1 MTPFFTSTH
10 SLFNVLLIFL
20 LTTIVTPTTQA
31 QPPPPSENPN
41 DLITLPTGKVFRWW
55 GYAGRTYFVQISD
68 ANNPLGKWN
77 WVPIIEAGDDAEI
90 SYEVDGTAPNNFFR
104 LKPTDLPIPVGKTLD
119 TADFDSDG
127 ISNIDEI
134 KPPLPLLASD
144 ATDPLDADTD
154 HDGLPDGYE
163 RSHGFDPNDD
173 ATTNPNNGP
182 TGDPDGDGLTNAQ
195 ELARGTAP
203 NNRDSDGDGVSDWDE
218 VMVNSTNPLTSTDG
232 DGDGIPDD
240 FEKHF
245 AKQLL
250 EFQPDPTAWGT
261 YFAGL
266 LAENL
271 DASHDYTGDGVS
283 TAELSSLFTQSASGF
298 GNPQAEY
305 LIEPQYRFN
314 KLMNGYS
321 LPSAGTSPPVSY
333 GQYVEGGFSG
343 TGEITLVTE
352 LSLLTDLNPAYL
364 EDHIGGVSWLPQVS
378 NGFAEWSSFSQSYY
392 SHSVAGF
399 QTTQE
404 HYYTRYSG
412 FDKQCRLRLVATR
425 LNHEPF
431 NQQVIKLTSKKLVY
445 SSDGHDLGES
455 ISAEPLTITIP
466 KGRFLTGWINL
477 EPPVI
482 EGRAT
487 VVSLQTVN
495 IIDVKDH
502 SNEGDDVVISNWT
515 SGQKPT
521 DANVAWIEAHKSAT
535 DDAPRMPQLVF
546 NVPSLPQFATL
557 EAKLL
562 VEYER
567 PYAGKQADDTVL
579 VPTNGAFQSVTHG
592 RWEIWSEYTNI
603 PFFGGDAFM
612 NDSTLRNGPGS
623 MPNGQR
629 PQTTFHTGH
638 NVPVPSRAQGPVTF
652 GDNHGEKKPEDA
664 VAIKLYNGASANWCS
679 WRGPTAFEWQFNYGQ
694 NNYVEEVCNEIE
706 EVQP

>member
-1 MTPFFTSTH
+1 M
-10 SLFNVLLIFL
+10 
-20 LTTIVTPTTQA
+20 
-31 QPPPPSENPN
+31 
-41 DLITLPTGKVFRWW
+41 
-55 GYAGRTYFVQISD
+55 
-68 ANNPLGKWN
+68 
-77 WVPIIEAGDDAEI
+77 
-90 SYEVDGTAPNNFFR
+90 
-104 LKPTDLPIPVGKTLD
+104 
-119 TADFDSDG
+119 
-127 ISNIDEI
+127 
-134 KPPLPLLASD
+134 
-144 ATDPLDADTD
+144 
-154 HDGLPDGYE
+154 
-163 RSHGFDPNDD
+163 
-173 ATTNPNNGP
+173 
-182 TGDPDGDGLTNAQ
+182 
-195 ELARGTAP
+195 
-203 NNRDSDGDGVSDWDE
+203 
-218 VMVNSTNPLTSTDG
+218 
-232 DGDGIPDD
+232 
-240 FEKHF
+240 
-245 AKQLL
+245 
-250 EFQPDPTAWGT
+250 
-261 YFAGL
+261 
-266 LAENL
+266 
-271 DASHDYTGDGVS
+271 
-283 TAELSSLFTQSASGF
+283 
-298 GNPQAEY
+298 
-305 LIEPQYRFN
+305 
-314 KLMNGYS
+314 
-321 LPSAGTSPPVSY
+321 
-333 GQYVEGGFSG
+333 
-343 TGEITLVTE
+343 
-352 LSLLTDLNPAYL
+352 
-364 EDHIGGVSWLPQVS
+364 
-378 NGFAEWSSFSQSYY
+378 
-392 SHSVAGF
+392 
-399 QTTQE
+399 
-404 HYYTRYSG
+404 
-412 FDKQCRLRLVATR
+412 ATR

-487 VVSLQTVN
+487 VVSLQTVD

-546 NVPSLPQFATL
+546 NVSSLPQFATL

-603 PFFGGDAFM
+603 PFFGGDATLTYKINGGAEKTIKFTIGGRNPDDARCKAYTQGRSNAPWYAYAMEKHESQAYNTGYYNQFWDRNGNSSPINNGVNYTFTRGDALVVRSPGETGVGGTGLAQVTGAGGNKTVSAPREIFWNWQENVQAFMGELTRNTPVAETFM